1 MGDGRG
7 PFDWSAPGEPF
18 GAPCLLPWLPAAL
31 MRMEVVRVCRAQG
44 TFNQFL
50 LPVVAIDSA
59 PCIGRFV
66 FLSSRPGRKWSS
78 RLRRRKWSSRLRR
91 AVC

>member
-18 GAPCLLPWLPAAL
+18 GAPCSLPWLPAAL

-44 TFNQFL
+44 TSNQ
-50 LPVVAIDSA
+50 VD
-59 PCIGRFV
+59 
-66 FLSSRPGRKWSS
+66 PGK
-78 RLRRRKWSSRLRR
+78 LRER
-91 AVC
+91 